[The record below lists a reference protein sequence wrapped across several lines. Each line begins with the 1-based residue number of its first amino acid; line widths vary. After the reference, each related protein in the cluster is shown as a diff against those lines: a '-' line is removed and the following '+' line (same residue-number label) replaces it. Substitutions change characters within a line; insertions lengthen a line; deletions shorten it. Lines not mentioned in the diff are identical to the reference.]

1 MLFDHSEVFVFYKV
15 GVHDLGELL
24 RMLLLQVKCEKLD
37 LFLKKSLTTE
47 KTEGVSVHG
56 WRADMRQ
63 CGRSGEHYAADKLGV
78 MIHQVLGTKAALG
91 NVVRD
96 KSK

>member
-1 MLFDHSEVFVFYKV
+1 M
-15 GVHDLGELL
+15 GELL
-24 RMLLLQVKCEKLD
+24 RVLLLEVKCEEFD
-37 LFLKKSLTTE
+37 LFLEKFLTTE
-47 KTEGVSVHG
+47 KAEGVPLHG
-56 WRADMRQ
+56 GRADMGE
-63 CGRSGEHYAADKLGV
+63 CGRSGEHDAADILGV